1 MRSKQMLANA
11 LCERYFYTHTDERA
25 SKHTFSSVSV
35 QNISE
40 QWPSLIFQAV
50 NGLDCSPDTTIHC
63 VFLHRQTD
71 VNQYS

>member
-1 MRSKQMLANA
+1 MHYARDIST
-11 LCERYFYTHTDERA
+11 RRRTDERA
-25 SKHTFSSVSV
+25 SKHTLGYVSV

-40 QWPSLIFQAV
+40 QCPSLIFQAV
-50 NGLDCSPDTTIHC
+50 NGLDRGPDTTMHC